1 MALPI
6 FFISLVFVLLSVFKL
21 LTFPET
27 YNFCTAR
34 ANLQPLNK
42 LDQAGALQNNDVCPS
57 SKPIPGIKVKGVLM
71 SLQARFFAV
80 LFLISAFCVH
90 VLSQDDKPRIS
101 EEVTVF
107 ADDPIYKELRG
118 LSQSPQAFTG
128 DYATVTDLVMIKNE
142 ASFTLKSGE
151 IYFLASAS
159 GKAVGA
165 VFIGSGEFYL
175 TPRRLRSKKSTWRC
189 SQMHLR

>member
-27 YNFCTAR
+27 YNFCMAR

-80 LFLISAFCVH
+80 LFLISAFCVP

-107 ADDPIYKELRG
+107 ADDPIYGVAR
-118 LSQSPQAFTG
+118 PVAV
-128 DYATVTDLVMIKNE
+128 A
-142 ASFTLKSGE
+142 ASV
-151 IYFLASAS
+151 Y
-159 GKAVGA
+159 
-165 VFIGSGEFYL
+165 
-175 TPRRLRSKKSTWRC
+175 RRLCNGHRSCNDQERSVVYA
-189 SQMHLR
+189 